1 MLKVKLLTNTLEV
14 CFLLSKADHIK
25 STVFG
30 ILLPESVKLLLKWIN
45 SKTTLYN
52 LIKATEFS
60 SQRNKLNARQVEIY
74 SCTSG
79 TFTLTTCSFLM
90 CLQNCK
96 QNFFTIDWITSLK
109 SKMKNKEN
117 LISHQKINRDIL
129 VLEGALNKLPIS
141 LKMMN
146 KIILKIFPKLNKMY
160 HLLKEF
166 HFKVQTLMKRWEIPQ
181 IMFLKFKLIALLTAK
196 KSFRIFDHLLYGQ
209 WEKEIFI

>member
-1 MLKVKLLTNTLEV
+1 MSNWQCWSLPVSSLLRPWAKEHRKLLILFTMLKVKLLTNTLEV
-14 CFLLSKADHIK
+14 CSLLSKADHIK

-45 SKTTLYN
+45 LKTTLYN

-96 QNFFTIDWITSLK
+96 QNFFTID
-109 SKMKNKEN
+109 
-117 LISHQKINRDIL
+117 
-129 VLEGALNKLPIS
+129 
-141 LKMMN
+141 
-146 KIILKIFPKLNKMY
+146 
-160 HLLKEF
+160 
-166 HFKVQTLMKRWEIPQ
+166 
-181 IMFLKFKLIALLTAK
+181 
-196 KSFRIFDHLLYGQ
+196 
-209 WEKEIFI
+209 